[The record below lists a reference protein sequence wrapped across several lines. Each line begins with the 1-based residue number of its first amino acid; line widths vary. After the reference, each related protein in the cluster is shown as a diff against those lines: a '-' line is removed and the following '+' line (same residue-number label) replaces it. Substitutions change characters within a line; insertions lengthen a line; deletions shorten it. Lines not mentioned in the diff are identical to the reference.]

1 MKKIIA
7 FLLALAMLLSLAAC
21 GGGTEEVD
29 PNAGK
34 YIGISAAVGGFSM
47 PMSDIYPGETWIELK
62 SGGKGDIMLDGDS
75 YPMTWALEGETF
87 TLTLEGVDSVG
98 TLSDGVIEVDLM
110 NMGCVMTFEKEGSNS
125 ADKAAAQATYNDA
138 GYYDLIR
145 IDGAT
150 EEDSVS
156 EEDMALVR
164 SMGMYMYLELLPDGT
179 GTFFV
184 DEEMAVTWVDGTVNF
199 TEDNMSINYTLENG
213 ELVLDMLEA
222 KLFFRKGEKPV
233 PVVSEMEQA
242 GFTDFIEVGVPYAYT
257 TACFKDETKST
268 TAEVTVTSYEIVES
282 AEKLEAREDYEWRVV
297 TMEARFY
304 DDNAYAYG
312 MSFSYQTEDYYNT
325 KLHDDTNVKLE
336 DNVAWKDYYTADL
349 ESYTIIYQ
357 GQEMEAY
364 CRRGEKWGGWVGR
377 ENTLYLLWA
386 FQVPIGYDGCVAGV
400 GDARVEWADGTYI
413 TDYDPADF
421 LLFRLD
427 NQASGAAA
435 DDGILA
441 GTYSLYAMDDAGEYI
456 GNDTL
461 VLLGMDGMLD
471 VTFQDDGTGVMRVDT
486 EELTFTYDET
496 QIVDAEGS
504 VYGYALKDGM
514 LELYFGDDQTFY
526 CQKQ

>member
-7 FLLALAMLLSLAAC
+7 FLLTLAMLLSLAAC
-21 GGGTEEVD
+21 GGSAEED

-47 PMSDIYPGETWIELK
+47 PMSDVYPGETWIELK
-62 SGGKGDIMLDGDS
+62 SGGKGTIMLGGDDFS
-75 YPMTWALEGETF
+75 IKWSVVGEEITISVQG
-87 TLTLEGVDSVG
+87 EDSVG
-98 TLSDGVIEVDLM
+98 TLKNGVVVVDLM
-110 NMGCVMTFEKEGSNS
+110 DMGCVMTFQKEGAEPAENE
-125 ADKAAAQATYNDA
+125 APAASYNDA

-156 EEDMALVR
+156 EEDMALVK

-179 GTFFV
+179 GTFFME
-184 DEEMAVTWVDGTVNF
+184 EEMAVTWVDGTVNF
-199 TEDNMSINYTLENG
+199 TEDNMSISYTLENG

-222 KLFFRKGEKPV
+222 KLFFRKGEKPE

-242 GFTDFIEVGVPYAYT
+242 GFTQFMEVGVPYAYT
-257 TACFKDETKST
+257 TACAKDETKST

-304 DDNAYAYG
+304 DDNANAYG
-312 MSFSYQTEDYYNT
+312 MSSSYHTEDYYNT

-349 ESYTIIYQ
+349 DSYTIIYQ

-364 CRRGEKWGGWVGR
+364 CRDGEKWGGWVGR
-377 ENTLYLLWA
+377 ENTLYQLWA
-386 FQVPIGYDGCVAGV
+386 FQVPVGYDGCVVGV

-427 NQASGAAA
+427 
-435 DDGILA
+435 
-441 GTYSLYAMDDAGEYI
+441 
-456 GNDTL
+456 
-461 VLLGMDGMLD
+461 
-471 VTFQDDGTGVMRVDT
+471 
-486 EELTFTYDET
+486 
-496 QIVDAEGS
+496 
-504 VYGYALKDGM
+504 
-514 LELYFGDDQTFY
+514 
-526 CQKQ
+526 